1 MLGSEFSLCR
11 NFSVFERLYLKVFGM
26 PILGL
31 RIRAWSMLPVI
42 KRHLGNAKC
51 VLDMGS
57 GRGVFTVEMAKNL
70 PDAEVLGVDLIRE
83 KVNTANELVN
93 IIRLNNCSF
102 EAVDILEKTF
112 DRRFDSIIAI
122 DVLEHIQDDLG
133 VVKKLHRLLNPGAK
147 LIIHV
152 PHTYRNLFGV
162 KRINFDI
169 EGHVRPGYLL
179 EEVEALLTKAN
190 LSIQEK
196 GYTYSSLETLAND
209 LSYVITEGREKR
221 KLIYSIAFPLL
232 LFIAWLG
239 KFTKPS
245 YGSGVFIV
253 GKKMARHNG

>member
-93 IIRLNNCSF
+93 IIHLNNCSF

-112 DRRFDSIIAI
+112 NRTFDSIIAI

-133 VVKKLHRLLNPGAK
+133 VVRKLHSLLNPGAK
-147 LIIHV
+147 IIIHV

-179 EEVEALLTKAN
+179 REIEALLTKADFAI
-190 LSIQEK
+190 LEK

-221 KLIYSIAFPLL
+221 KLPYSLVFPALLGIAF
-232 LFIAWLG
+232 IGRYA
-239 KFTKPS
+239 KPK
-245 YGSGVFIV
+245 YGSGVYIV
-253 GKKMARHNG
+253 GQRKAMM